1 MQSKRMNHTHRITL
15 LAAALLGAS
24 GCALADLNVGVILS
38 TSGPGASLGMPAE
51 NTIKLWPK
59 EIGGQ
64 KVNLTILNDNSD
76 TVEASKI
83 ANRLIT
89 ENKVDVIVGPSLTPN
104 SMAAVDVAGRNLTP
118 IIALGGGGVIVEPQE
133 GARKWAFKMPA
144 PEALSVNLVLDH
156 MVKNKVKNVGAI
168 VVSTSYGEGF
178 LKTLQALAPAKG
190 ITISA
195 VEKYQASDVSVTS
208 QMLKI
213 LATNPEAVYV
223 LSFGTAAVLPQFELV
238 NRGYKGLVYQTHG
251 VANAKFL
258 ELGGKNVEGTY
269 LAVAPVLVAEQLPDS
284 NVTKKIGMEYAKRY
298 EAQNGAG
305 TRSLFGS
312 TAWTAL
318 EWLQDAVP
326 HALKKAKTGTPE
338 FRAALRDSL
347 EGMKEVVSPEGVFN
361 MSATNHNGL
370 DERAQVLIRVEGGTW
385 KLVK

>member
-1 MQSKRMNHTHRITL
+1 MQSKRLNRTHRITL

-133 GARKWAFKMPA
+133 GARNWAFKMPA

-156 MVKNKVKNVGAI
+156 MV
-168 VVSTSYGEGF
+168 
-178 LKTLQALAPAKG
+178 
-190 ITISA
+190 
-195 VEKYQASDVSVTS
+195 
-208 QMLKI
+208 
-213 LATNPEAVYV
+213 
-223 LSFGTAAVLPQFELV
+223 
-238 NRGYKGLVYQTHG
+238 
-251 VANAKFL
+251 
-258 ELGGKNVEGTY
+258 
-269 LAVAPVLVAEQLPDS
+269 
-284 NVTKKIGMEYAKRY
+284 
-298 EAQNGAG
+298 
-305 TRSLFGS
+305 
-312 TAWTAL
+312 
-318 EWLQDAVP
+318 
-326 HALKKAKTGTPE
+326 
-338 FRAALRDSL
+338 
-347 EGMKEVVSPEGVFN
+347 
-361 MSATNHNGL
+361 
-370 DERAQVLIRVEGGTW
+370 
-385 KLVK
+385 